1 MAFIMLFL
9 VNDINAQTE
18 YEDDAAVWINIY
30 LEKKINKNWDIHLNQ
45 QNRFNENVKNYG
57 MGYADFGLTYSFNK
71 NVKILGD
78 YVFVQRRVLDGTYST
93 RHQFYTALVLKKE
106 LRKWSFIYR
115 NMLQIQVKDVYTSED
130 GAVPEYYERNK
141 LTIKYKMNKYFTFYT
156 AEELYL
162 PFYQVRNKGLDRS
175 RTFVGF
181 FYNLSKHTNIE
192 LYMLYQHQLN
202 AFNATNRDYIY
213 GLGFSQEF

>member
-1 MAFIMLFL
+1 MAFILLFL
-9 VNDINAQTE
+9 VDNINAQTE
-18 YEDDAAVWINIY
+18 YHDDAAVWINIY

-78 YVFVQRRVLDGTYST
+78 YVYMQRRVLDGTYST

-115 NMLQIQVKDVYTSED
+115 NMLQMQVKDVYTSED

-162 PFYQVRNKGLDRS
+162 PFYQARNKGLDRS